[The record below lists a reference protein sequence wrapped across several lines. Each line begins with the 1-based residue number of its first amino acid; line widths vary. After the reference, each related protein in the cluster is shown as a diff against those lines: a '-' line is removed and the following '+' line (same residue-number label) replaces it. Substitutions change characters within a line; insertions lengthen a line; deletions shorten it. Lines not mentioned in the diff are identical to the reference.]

1 MLSGISNDERRVVS
15 PPSRLVEL
23 LLGEP
28 ETAFTARSL
37 GLAAWARDFAYSSG
51 VAFIKF
57 LKSSLSIG
65 VTSGCESYAF
75 SSPFVVSI
83 GFLPS
88 LSGLSLSEVS
98 LPSCFLVS

>member
-1 MLSGISNDERRVVS
+1 MLSGISKDERRVVS

-37 GLAAWARDFAYSSG
+37 DLAAWARDFAYSSG